1 MTASGIPGA
10 GHLTEEELV
19 LHYYGEHERP
29 AAVDA
34 HLDEC
39 ATCHQEWE
47 ALRRILGEVSEETLS
62 VPAAD
67 WTSERAARA
76 WERLAPRVAEENGAR
91 VLRPAVWRR
100 RVPTALVPLAIAAS
114 VVVAFFV
121 GRHWPAPA
129 PPPAPVAAHGPERVL
144 LFAVGDHLERSEMLL
159 VELIHAD
166 EDGPMDIGT
175 EKQSAAEL
183 VSANRLYR
191 QTVARAGDAGMANVL
206 DELERLLVDVAH
218 RPSPLAPEDLADLRR
233 RIESR
238 GLLFK
243 VRILESQ
250 VREKQ
255 KETAPGGAVS

>member
-1 MTASGIPGA
+1 MTGSGIPGA
-10 GHLTEEELV
+10 GHLAEEELV

-34 HLDEC
+34 HLDVC
-39 ATCHQEWE
+39 AACYQEWE
-47 ALRRILGEVSEETLS
+47 TLRRILAEVSEETLS
-62 VPAAD
+62 VPAAA
-67 WTSERAARA
+67 WSPERATRA
-76 WERLAPRVAEENGAR
+76 WERLAPRVVEEYGAR
-91 VLRPAVWRR
+91 VLKPAVWRR
-100 RVPTALVPLAIAAS
+100 RVPTAFVPLAIAAS

-121 GRHWPAPA
+121 GRHGPAPA
-129 PPPAPVAAHGPERVL
+129 ASPAPVAAHGPERVL

-166 EDGPMDIGT
+166 GDGPMDIGT
-175 EKQSAAEL
+175 EQQSAAEL

-191 QTVARAGDAGMANVL
+191 QTVARAGDAGLASVL

-218 RPSPLAPEDLADLRR
+218 RPTTLAPEELADLRR